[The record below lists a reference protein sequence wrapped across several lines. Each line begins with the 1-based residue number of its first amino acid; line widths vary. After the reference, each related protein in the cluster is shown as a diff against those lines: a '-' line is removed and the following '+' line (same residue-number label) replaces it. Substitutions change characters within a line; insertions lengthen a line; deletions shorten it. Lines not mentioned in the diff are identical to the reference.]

1 MSAKEAAPVV
11 MVVEKVGVGV
21 VVEWMMAER
30 LVGNCQVAY
39 TAVVLQRCGYIAG
52 VSAADKPAALVVAV

>member
-1 MSAKEAAPVV
+1 MSAMDAAPVV
-11 MVVEKVGVGV
+11 MVVEEVGV